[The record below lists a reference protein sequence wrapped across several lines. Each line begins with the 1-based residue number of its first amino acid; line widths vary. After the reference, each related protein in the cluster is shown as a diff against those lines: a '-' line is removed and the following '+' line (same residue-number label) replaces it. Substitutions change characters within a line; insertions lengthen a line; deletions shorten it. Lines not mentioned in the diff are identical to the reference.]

1 MRKTVSPVLTFVA
14 SAAGRDACDGPC
26 PGAGAWESRPTQVS
40 AEPMQCSTQV
50 QSEVLQ
56 FCLPSAYGAG
66 HRAEPNRE
74 PLGTSRPLCDVR
86 KG

>member
-14 SAAGRDACDGPC
+14 SAAGKDACDGVVPV
-26 PGAGAWESRPTQVS
+26 AWESRPTQVS

-66 HRAEPNRE
+66 HRAEPNRG
-74 PLGTSRPLCDVR
+74 PLGTSRPLCGVR